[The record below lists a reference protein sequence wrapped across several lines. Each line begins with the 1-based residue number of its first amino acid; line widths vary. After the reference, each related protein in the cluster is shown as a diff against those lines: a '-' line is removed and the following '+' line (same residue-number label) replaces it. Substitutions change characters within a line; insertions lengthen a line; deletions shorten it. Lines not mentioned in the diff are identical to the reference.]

1 LEVVLRS
8 NLKAFTLIELLVVI
22 AIIAILAA
30 ILFPVFAQAKESA
43 KRTVCL
49 SNTKQNILGYLMYC
63 NDSDDVSPAVEE
75 YLVPTLYVEDYWQL
89 VQPYT
94 KNVAMFQCPDDN
106 FNGCDTAEGLPI
118 PPQLTKQ
125 DKCISYGSNWGPM
138 QSFAIGATT
147 STEGGLYTGF
157 NFYDQG
163 GQELYYATGIS
174 MTSPVN
180 PSQMFAFGDS
190 EDTPWYTMCM
200 GSILSRTWDAGQSI
214 TALSQVRHGGKFQY
228 AFVDG
233 HSKMVQEQGGIW
245 SGGGAW
251 PAYGSMATE
260 PTVFPANSSMWGDY
274 CVDPSS
280 IIETDIGAETCGN
293 MVQLVRSQTVL
304 WTN

>member
-1 LEVVLRS
+1 
-8 NLKAFTLIELLVVI
+8 
-22 AIIAILAA
+22 
-30 ILFPVFAQAKESA
+30 
-43 KRTVCL
+43 
-49 SNTKQNILGYLMYC
+49 
-63 NDSDDVSPAVEE
+63 
-75 YLVPTLYVEDYWQL
+75 
-89 VQPYT
+89 
-94 KNVAMFQCPDDN
+94 MFQCPDDN
-106 FNGCDTAEGLPI
+106 YAGCDTDEGLPI

-138 QSFAIGATT
+138 QSFATGTST

-157 NFYDQG
+157 FNNTQAEVF
-163 GQELYYATGIS
+163 YATGIS

-180 PSQMFAFGDS
+180 PAQMFAFGDS

-200 GSILSRTWDAGQSI
+200 GSILSRTWDSGQSV

-251 PAYGSMATE
+251 PAYGSMASE

-274 CVDPSS
+274 CVDPTA
-280 IIETDIGAETCGN
+280 IIQTDIGAETCGN
-293 MVQLVRSQTVL
+293 MVQLVRNQTVL
-304 WTN
+304 WNN